1 MDIATVLGIVLG
13 FAFILISI
21 FMGGGIGA
29 FIDPPSMM
37 IVVGGTIAA
46 TLIMYPL
53 GDVINS
59 IKVAMKAFFG
69 KPENPQEIIE
79 KIVELAMKARK
90 ESIIALEN
98 EPIEHP
104 FLKKGIQLIVDGASA
119 DLVKTILGTDIDYM
133 KQRHKSGQ
141 GIFKGMGSAAP
152 AFGMIGTLIGLVQ
165 MLRSLNDPSSIGP
178 AMAVALIT
186 TFYGAILANLIFNP
200 IATKLSNKS
209 DEEVLIREMI
219 IEGVL
224 SILEGENPKIIR
236 QKLESFIPPKLRMEE
251 GGGEGK

>member
-13 FAFILISI
+13 FTFILIAI

-29 FIDPPSMM
+29 FIDVPSMM
-37 IVVGGTIAA
+37 IVGGGTIAA
-46 TLIMYPL
+46 ILIMYPL

-69 KPENPQEIIE
+69 KPENPQDIIE

-98 EPIEHP
+98 EPIDHP
-104 FLKKGIQLIVDGASA
+104 FLKKGIQLIVDGASSE
-119 DLVKTILGTDIDYM
+119 LVKAVLWTDINYM

-141 GIFKGMGSAAP
+141 GIFKGMGGSAP

-165 MLRSLNDPSSIGP
+165 MLRTLNDPSSIGP

-186 TFYGAILANLIFNP
+186 TFYGALLANLVFNP
-200 IATKLSNKS
+200 IATKLANKS
-209 DEEVLIREMI
+209 EEEVMVKEMI

-224 SILEGENPKIIR
+224 CILEGENPKIIR
-236 QKLESFIPPKLRMEE
+236 QKLESFIPPKMRMEE
-251 GGGEGK
+251 GK